1 MMTFLLSFCRSFQIL
16 WKNRLNQGPGLRNQT
31 FSVLYSYFHFSRKER
46 RYFSLTLPFLQN
58 TKSINLLI
66 SKTISS
72 RKNGKNRHRQESFV
86 SPHPLFSAG
95 TAKKKSEML
104 GYKKDQQHCFPFSRP
119 VLLPTKP
126 LNSEE
131 WEKVKENYEQK
142 DIFENWM
149 MAQMIKYNCSI
160 DIAKSLLSWKAR
172 KNNGIVDYKLL
183 IGYLTLCVSQRQ
195 TTEVIDVYEI
205 VKNRYKT
212 LELEGYTLLIEGLI
226 HSDRWREALILLED
240 IKKVILPSKKNY
252 GNCIKGALL
261 NQEMNLAWN
270 LYLEMLNQRIIPTWE
285 TFQDF
290 FDFAKGVK
298 NSQFERRLLDILL
311 YLRHNQM
318 YPTEPFAQ
326 SIKAWFESIPE
337 KKWKGESVTIHKSG
351 QCSACGRMLESIHLN
366 SEEYEFLKQRV
377 LKDVLDGGDQY
388 RKTTPEEINRFENFI
403 KSCPPFDIVIDGLN
417 VTKMFPKIR
426 ESQTLL
432 DVVSQLTKQ
441 NLKVLVLGRKH
452 MLNRSWRWQKS
463 EMAAVQNMAYCFFA
477 DNVSEDDAFLLYA
490 TLNSGNHCR
499 FLTRDLLRDHKAC
512 LPDDKTRHLFFR
524 WQQGHQ
530 LVFLNYYPG
539 KKVIFQ
545 SVLTY
550 DTVVQTT
557 GDSWHIP
564 YDEKMVERYSY
575 EVPTKW
581 LCLQQQN

>member
-1 MMTFLLSFCRSFQIL
+1 MTFLLSFCRSLQMV
-16 WKNRLNQGPGLRNQT
+16 WKNRLYQGPSPRNQT
-31 FSVLYSYFHFSRKER
+31 FSVLYSYFLICQKEQ

-58 TKSINLLI
+58 TKAMKLLI
-66 SKTISS
+66 SKAISS
-72 RKNGKNRHRQESFV
+72 SKSGKNRSKPESSV
-86 SPHPLFSAG
+86 SHHPLFSAG

-104 GYKKDQQHCFPFSRP
+104 GCKKDEQHRFPISSP

-131 WEKVKENYEQK
+131 WEKVKENFEKK

-160 DIAKSLLSWKAR
+160 DIAKSLLSWIAR
-172 KNNGIVDYKLL
+172 KNNGIVGYKLL
-183 IGYLTLCVSQRQ
+183 IGYLTLCVSQSQ
-195 TTEVIDVYEI
+195 TAEVIDVYEI
-205 VKNRYKT
+205 LKTRYRT
-212 LELEGYTLLIEGLI
+212 LEPEGYTLLIRGLI
-226 HSDRWREALILLED
+226 HSERWRETLILLED
-240 IKKVILPSKKNY
+240 IKKVMSPSKKNY
-252 GNCIKGALL
+252 GDCIKGALL
-261 NQEMNLAWN
+261 HQELNLAWN
-270 LYLEMLNQRIIPTWE
+270 LYLEMLNHRIIPNWE
-285 TFQDF
+285 TFQAF
-290 FDFAKGVK
+290 FDFAKGMK
-298 NSQFERRLLDILL
+298 NNQFERKLLDILL

-318 YPTEPFAQ
+318 YPTEPFAH

-337 KKWKGESVTIHKSG
+337 KKWKGESVTIHNSG
-351 QCSACGRMLESIHLN
+351 QCSACGRMLEPNHLN
-366 SEEYEFLKQRV
+366 SEEYEFLKERV

-388 RKTTPEEINRFENFI
+388 RKTTPKEIKRFENFI
-403 KSCPPFDIVIDGLN
+403 KNCPPFDIVIDGLN
-417 VTKMFPKIR
+417 VTKMFPRIR

-432 DVVSQLTKQ
+432 DVVSQITKQ
-441 NLKVLVLGRKH
+441 NLQVLVLGRKH
-452 MLNRSWRWQKS
+452 MLKGSYRWQKD

-499 FLTRDLLRDHKAC
+499 FLTRDLMRDHKAC
-512 LPDDKTRHLFFR
+512 LLDAKTRHLFFR

-539 KKVIFQ
+539 KKIVFQ
-545 SVLTY
+545 SVLTH

-564 YDEKMVERYSY
+564 YDENTVERYSY

>member
-1 MMTFLLSFCRSFQIL
+1 MTLLLSFCRSLQML
-16 WKNRLNQGPGLRNQT
+16 WKNRLYQGSCPRNQT
-31 FSVLYSYFHFSRKER
+31 FSVLYSYFHFSKKEQ

-58 TKSINLLI
+58 NKATKLLI
-66 SKTISS
+66 SKAISS
-72 RKNGKNRHRQESFV
+72 SKSGKNKSKQESSV

-95 TAKKKSEML
+95 TAKKKSEVL
-104 GYKKDQQHCFPFSRP
+104 GYKKDQQHSFPFSSP

-131 WEKVKENYEQK
+131 WDKVKENFEQK

-149 MAQMIKYNCSI
+149 MAQMVKYNSSI
-160 DIAKSLLSWKAR
+160 DIAKSLLSWIAR
-172 KNNGIVDYKLL
+172 KNNGNVGYKLL

-205 VKNRYKT
+205 MKTRYRT
-212 LELEGYTLLIEGLI
+212 LEPEGYTLLIRGLI
-226 HSDRWREALILLED
+226 HSDQWRETLILLKD
-240 IKKVILPSKKNY
+240 IKKIMSPSKKNY
-252 GNCIKGALL
+252 GDCIKGALL
-261 NQEMNLAWN
+261 HQEVNLAWN
-270 LYLEMLNQRIIPTWE
+270 LYLEMLNHRIIPNWE
-285 TFQDF
+285 TFQAF

-298 NSQFERRLLDILL
+298 NNQFEGRLLDILL
-311 YLRHNQM
+311 YLKHNQM

-351 QCSACGRMLESIHLN
+351 HCSACGRMLESIHLN

-388 RKTTPEEINRFENFI
+388 RKTTP
-403 KSCPPFDIVIDGLN
+403 K
-417 VTKMFPKIR
+417 
-426 ESQTLL
+426 LL
-432 DVVSQLTKQ
+432 DVVSQITKQ
-441 NLKVLVLGRKH
+441 NLQVLVLGRRH
-452 MLNRSWRWQKS
+452 MLNGSSRWQKN

-490 TLNSGNHCR
+490 TLHSGNHCR
-499 FLTRDLLRDHKAC
+499 FLTRDLMRDHKAC

-539 KKVIFQ
+539 KKIIFQ

-564 YDEKMVERYSY
+564 YDENMVERYSY
-575 EVPTKW
+575 EIPTKW